1 MLRISITLSR
11 DSAACVVGHGAMT
24 SRHPHLSI
32 ARFGRLTRAVVLLF
46 CLTVPFVFGSVSGDT
61 SRLSV
66 YISVDMEGI
75 AGVVNEAQL
84 APGGFEYEKFRRLM
98 TAEANACIEA
108 AFAAGATRVTVSDSH
123 GNGLSLI
130 PDDLN
135 PKARLIRSWP
145 RPLMMMQGIDEGYDA
160 AILIGYHAS
169 VGVPGAVRAHTMSS
183 KRYFD
188 VRFGGK
194 HASEALLSAATAGH
208 YGVPVVMVSGD
219 NLAVAEAQK
228 DINAKIE
235 GVVVKRAIGYH
246 AADSV
251 SPQAA
256 RALIAAGTKAAL
268 QRLREFKPYTVTKPV
283 KVEIAFKQMLNA
295 EILAYLPIV
304 ERVDGATVAFSGK
317 DVPEAI
323 RFISFVGQYNNAD

>member
-1 MLRISITLSR
+1 MSLRNPHFFLAQRSASR
-11 DSAACVVGHGAMT
+11 RKVVY
-24 SRHPHLSI
+24 L
-32 ARFGRLTRAVVLLF
+32 LLLLF
-46 CLTVPFVFGSVSGDT
+46 AGFSTSVTGET
-61 SRLSV
+61 PQLRV
-66 YISVDMEGI
+66 YISVDMEGV

-108 AFAAGATRVTVSDSH
+108 AFAAGATKVTVSDSH
-123 GNGLSLI
+123 GNGLSLL
-130 PDDLN
+130 PEELN

-169 VGVPGAVRAHTMSS
+169 IGVPGAVRAHTMSS
-183 KRYFD
+183 KRFFD

-208 YGVPVVMVSGD
+208 FAVPVVMVTGD
-219 NLAVAEAQK
+219 DLAVAEAKK
-228 DINAKIE
+228 DISAKIE

-256 RALIAAGTKAAL
+256 RALISAGTKAAL
-268 QRLREFKPYTVTKPV
+268 QRLKEFRPYKVAKPV

-304 ERVDGATVAFSGK
+304 ERVDGATVSFSGK

-323 RFISFVGQYNNAD
+323 RFISFVSQYSNAE

>member
-1 MLRISITLSR
+1 MREIKVQKPIAQANVHRRVIVLITVIASLCVTSLTGEAQQLR
-11 DSAACVVGHGAMT
+11 
-24 SRHPHLSI
+24 
-32 ARFGRLTRAVVLLF
+32 
-46 CLTVPFVFGSVSGDT
+46 
-61 SRLSV
+61 V
-66 YISVDMEGI
+66 YISVDMEGV

-98 TAEANACIEA
+98 TAEANASIEA
-108 AFAAGATRVTVSDSH
+108 AFAAGATKVTVSDSH

-130 PDDLN
+130 PEELN
-135 PKARLIRSWP
+135 PRARLIRSWP
-145 RPLMMMQGIDEGYDA
+145 RPLMMMQGIEEGYDA

-169 VGVPGAVRAHTMSS
+169 IGVPGAVRAHTMSS
-183 KRYFD
+183 KRFFD
-188 VRFGGK
+188 VRFAGK

-208 YGVPVVMVSGD
+208 YGVPVVMVTGD

-228 DINAKIE
+228 DISAKIE

-251 SPQAA
+251 SPQTA
-256 RALIAAGTKAAL
+256 RSLIAAGTKAAL
-268 QRLREFKPYTVTKPV
+268 QRLRDFKPYTVAKPV
-283 KVEIAFKQMLNA
+283 KVEMAFKQMLNA

>member
-1 MLRISITLSR
+1 MSLLNPHFFLTQRSASRRKVVYLLLLLLAGFSTSVTGETPQLR
-11 DSAACVVGHGAMT
+11 
-24 SRHPHLSI
+24 
-32 ARFGRLTRAVVLLF
+32 
-46 CLTVPFVFGSVSGDT
+46 
-61 SRLSV
+61 V
-66 YISVDMEGI
+66 YISVDMEGV

-108 AFAAGATRVTVSDSH
+108 AFAAGATKVTVSDSH
-123 GNGLSLI
+123 GNGLSLL
-130 PDDLN
+130 PEELN

-169 VGVPGAVRAHTMSS
+169 IGVPGAVRAHTMSS
-183 KRYFD
+183 KRFFG

-208 YGVPVVMVSGD
+208 FAVPVVMVTGD
-219 NLAVAEAQK
+219 DLAVAEAKK
-228 DINAKIE
+228 DISPKIE

-256 RALIAAGTKAAL
+256 RALISAGTKAAL
-268 QRLREFKPYTVTKPV
+268 QRLKEFRPYTVAKPV

-304 ERVDGATVAFSGK
+304 ERVDGATVSFSGK

-323 RFISFVGQYNNAD
+323 RFISFVSQYSNAE

>member
-1 MLRISITLSR
+1 MIERKVRRIFIQWSVRRGLILLVTVIASLSVTSITGEAQQLR
-11 DSAACVVGHGAMT
+11 
-24 SRHPHLSI
+24 
-32 ARFGRLTRAVVLLF
+32 
-46 CLTVPFVFGSVSGDT
+46 
-61 SRLSV
+61 V

-108 AFAAGATRVTVSDSH
+108 AFAAGATKVTVSDSH
-123 GNGLSLI
+123 GNGLSLL
-130 PDDLN
+130 PEELN
-135 PKARLIRSWP
+135 PRARLIRSWP
-145 RPLMMMQGIDEGYDA
+145 RPLMMMQGIEEGYDA

-169 VGVPGAVRAHTMSS
+169 IGVPGAVRAHTMSS
-183 KRYFD
+183 KRFFD

-194 HASEALLSAATAGH
+194 HASETLLSAATAGH
-208 YGVPVVMVSGD
+208 YGVPVVMVTGD

-228 DINAKIE
+228 DISAKVE

-251 SPQAA
+251 SPQTA
-256 RALIAAGTKAAL
+256 RSLIAAGTKSAL
-268 QRLREFKPYTVTKPV
+268 QRLRDFKPYTVAKPV

-295 EILAYLPIV
+295 EILAY
-304 ERVDGATVAFSGK
+304 RYT
-317 DVPEAI
+317 I
-323 RFISFVGQYNNAD
+323 RTSVTKYRHDIGNTFRSFFPVTSS

>member
-1 MLRISITLSR
+1 MSF
-11 DSAACVVGHGAMT
+11 MN
-24 SRHPHLSI
+24 PHLL
-32 ARFGRLTRAVVLLF
+32 FGRTKIWRRSLVWLFMLSLT
-46 CLTVPFVFGSVSGDT
+46 TVSSSVTGET
-61 SRLSV
+61 PQLRV
-66 YISVDMEGI
+66 YISVDMEGV

-108 AFAAGATRVTVSDSH
+108 AFAAGATKVTVSDSH
-123 GNGLSLI
+123 GNGLSLV
-130 PDDLN
+130 PDELN

-169 VGVPGAVRAHTMSS
+169 IGVPGAVRAHTMSS
-183 KRYFD
+183 KRFFD
-188 VRFGGK
+188 VKFAGK

-208 YGVPVVMVSGD
+208 FGVPVVMVTGD
-219 NLAVAEAQK
+219 DLAVAEAKK
-228 DINAKIE
+228 DLGARTE

-246 AADSV
+246 SAESI

-256 RALIAAGTKAAL
+256 RGLIAAGTRSAL
-268 QRLREFKPYTVTKPV
+268 QRLKEFKPYSVSKPV

-304 ERVDGATVAFSGK
+304 ERVDGATVSFSGK
-317 DVPEAI
+317 DVPEAV
-323 RFISFVGQYNNAD
+323 RFISFVSQYSNAD